1 MVYLYIFVI
10 AALSAIEGR
19 PLIRDKKWGE
29 LAVFS
34 LFTFAGAAVVA
45 MNTVAFEPYRIS
57 VLINLL
63 FQPYTSFLKNLL
75 TGF

>member
-10 AALSAIEGR
+10 VALAAIEGR
-19 PLIRDKKWGE
+19 PLIRDKKWAE

-34 LFTFAGAAVVA
+34 LLTVAGATVVA

-57 VLINLL
+57 ALINFI
-63 FQPYTSFLKNLL
+63 FQPYTSFIINLL